1 MDEFEMQRLKET
13 GYHIHRF
20 NRKIPYQIYLEHAKS
35 LKNRLIRG
43 RIDTLS
49 YSYEIQ
55 LLMMEYED
63 VIAEHAIQARKAS

>member
-1 MDEFEMQRLKET
+1 MDEFEIQMLKET

-20 NRKIPYQIYLEHAKS
+20 NRKTPYQIYLEHAQR
-35 LKNRLIRG
+35 LKNRVNTG

>member
-1 MDEFEMQRLKET
+1 MNEFEMQRLKET

-20 NRKIPYQIYLEHAKS
+20 NRKTPYQIYLEHVQS
-35 LKNRLIRG
+35 LRNKLNRG
-43 RIDTLS
+43 RIDTIT